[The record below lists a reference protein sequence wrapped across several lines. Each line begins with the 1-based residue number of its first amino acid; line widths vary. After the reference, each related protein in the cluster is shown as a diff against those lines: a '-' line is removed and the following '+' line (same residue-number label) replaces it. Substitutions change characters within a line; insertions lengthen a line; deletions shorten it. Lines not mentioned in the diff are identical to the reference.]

1 VAADTSEDWR
11 VSAPAELSPI
21 LLHTLAAFEEH
32 GYHGTSVRD
41 IARRVGVTVPALY
54 YHYENKQAMLYALLS
69 GSMES
74 LLDKCQIALA
84 EAGSDP
90 VARVSALVEC
100 MVRFM
105 AYRGSKGLLDSEIRS
120 LEPANRAV
128 YIGMRDRLDEQAHE
142 VIADGVHKGVFHT
155 EHPVEAGRALLTMC
169 HAVAR
174 WYHLGGELTP
184 EELADRYV
192 TLALGLLEHR
202 PVKRRSRPSTRP
214 GGARS

>member
-1 VAADTSEDWR
+1 MAADTSEDWR

-69 GSMES
+69 ASMES
-74 LLDKCQIALA
+74 LLDKCRIALA
-84 EAGSDP
+84 EAGPDP

-100 MVRFM
+100 IVRFM

-120 LEPANRAV
+120 LEPDNRAV
-128 YIGMRDRLDEQAHE
+128 YIGMRDRLDEQVHA
-142 VIADGVHKGVFHT
+142 VVTDGVHNGAFHT

-192 TLALGLLEHR
+192 TLALGMLEHR
-202 PVKRRSRPSTRP
+202 SAKRRSRPSSRP
-214 GGARS
+214 GGTRS

>member
-1 VAADTSEDWR
+1 MTTDTSEDWR
-11 VSAPAELSPI
+11 VSSPAELSPI
-21 LLHTLAAFEEH
+21 LRHTLAAFEEH

-54 YHYENKQAMLYALLS
+54 YHYENKQAMLFALLS
-69 GSMES
+69 LSMEA
-74 LLDKCQIALA
+74 LLDKCRIAVA

-100 MVRFM
+100 IVRFM

-128 YIGMRDRLDEQAHE
+128 YIALRGQLDERMHE
-142 VIADGVHKGVFHT
+142 IIADGVHKGVFT
-155 EHPVEAGRALLTMC
+155 AEYPVEAGRALLTMC

-192 TLALGLLEHR
+192 TLALGLLGHR
-202 PVKRRSRPSTRP
+202 RASRH
-214 GGARS
+214 ARSTANRAASS

>member
-1 VAADTSEDWR
+1 MAAETTEDWR

-54 YHYENKQAMLYALLS
+54 YHYENKQAMLFALLS
-69 GSMES
+69 GSMAS
-74 LLDKCQIALA
+74 LLDKCRTALA
-84 EAGSDP
+84 EAGPDP
-90 VARVSALVEC
+90 VARLCALIEC
-100 MVRFM
+100 IVLFM

-120 LEPANRAV
+120 LEPDNRAA
-128 YIGMRDRLDEQAHE
+128 YLALRDQLDEQTHA
-142 VIADGVHKGVFHT
+142 VIADGVHKGAFNT
-155 EHPVEAGRALLTMC
+155 EYPVEAGRALLTMC

-192 TLALGLLEHR
+192 TLALGMLEHR
-202 PVKRRSRPSTRP
+202 PAKRRSRPSTRP
-214 GGARS
+214 GGVRS